1 MDHFSHHDGRLW
13 CEQVALE
20 DLARRVGTPAYV
32 YSARTIRDHASRL
45 KQAFSDMDPL
55 ICYATKANGCLAV
68 LQLVVDAGLGLDIVS
83 GGELERARTL
93 GVPGERVVFSGVAKT
108 VPEMR
113 AALEAGVL
121 LFNVESEHEL
131 AVLEGVAREL
141 GRRAPVGI
149 RVNPDVDPK
158 THRYI
163 TTGKRENK
171 FGVDLALGEQLARR
185 AAASPHLRLLALQ
198 CHIGSQITSVAPY
211 AEALGR
217 VAALAARVRPA
228 APDLTWLDM
237 GGGFGIYY
245 NDRSAPG
252 FAEYAAAVRPIVKA
266 SGLRLLMEPGRV
278 LVGNAGALL
287 TTVQYTKQGGEK
299 RFVIVDAGMNDLLRP
314 SLYDAYHRIWPAR
327 GPVLPPLGEEGAGE
341 PCDIVGPVCE
351 SGDFLARERPFPVVE
366 RGEVLAVLGVG
377 AYGFSM
383 ASTYNDR
390 PRPCE
395 VLVDGS
401 RFAVVRERETY
412 EDLLRN
418 ERPRAPWQ
426 SLGEPTQPESA
437 T

>member
-13 CEQVALE
+13 CEQVALD

-32 YSARTIRDHASRL
+32 YSAQTIRDHAARL
-45 KQAFSDMDPL
+45 KQAFADLAPL
-55 ICYATKANGCLAV
+55 ICYATKANGCLGV
-68 LQLVVDAGLGLDIVS
+68 LQLVVEAGLGLDIVS
-83 GGELERARTL
+83 GGELERARLL

-113 AALEAGVL
+113 AALAAGVL
-121 LFNVESEHEL
+121 LFNVESEQEL
-131 AVLEGVAREL
+131 EVLEDVSREL

-171 FGVDLALGEQLARR
+171 FGVDLVLGERLARR

-217 VAALAARVRPA
+217 VAALAARVRPV

-245 NDRSAPG
+245 NDRLAPG
-252 FAEYAAAVRPIVKA
+252 FGEYAAAVRPIVKA

-314 SLYDAYHRIWPAR
+314 SLYDAYHRIWPVL
-327 GPVLPPLGEEGAGE
+327 GPALPPLGVEGAGE

-351 SGDFLARERPFPVVE
+351 SGDFLARERPFPVVA
-366 RGEVLAVLGVG
+366 RGDVLAVLGVG

-412 EDLLRN
+412 EDLLRS
-418 ERPRAPWQ
+418 ERPQAPWQ
-426 SLGEPTQPESA
+426 SLGEPTQSESA